1 MHIRL
6 IRRVEGRRG
15 SVSLYQCPRRLAEV
29 VRVTEE
35 GREVLELLQH
45 EQEMLAPLLKYLDEV
60 QKGIDAS
67 RPAKRTRA
75 RRLGSM
81 CKRRAGQPG
90 AKRSAGGGA

>member
-1 MHIRL
+1 MNTDNIRL

-35 GREVLELLQH
+35 GTEVLELHQH
-45 EQEMLAPLLKYLDEV
+45 EQEMLAPLLSYLDQV

-67 RPAKRTRA
+67 RPEKRTRS
-75 RRLGSM
+75 RRPGSM
-81 CKRRAGQPG
+81 WKG
-90 AKRSAGGGA
+90 RSAQRA